1 MVKTGD
7 EMFIMVRKASEWSN
21 EKDYDTPT
29 IEYAGA
35 TIDDA
40 RRHLRDALVDFLFDD
55 GKHSLED
62 YEAAAAGFIVGEKRI
77 KSEFEDLDW
86 DQLAPG
92 YGHERR
98 IGRMNG
104 RYIYADETSAGA
116 WKFSCYHTG
125 RLLFTLVLQKVYIEA

>member
-7 EMFIMVRKASEWSN
+7 EVFIMVRKASEWSN

-29 IEYAGA
+29 VEYAGA
-35 TIDDA
+35 TVDDA

-62 YEAAAAGFIVGEKRI
+62 YEAAVAGFIVGEKRI

-104 RYIYADETSAGA
+104 SYRCMEVQLLPYWKAAAHSGATESIYRS
-116 WKFSCYHTG
+116 
-125 RLLFTLVLQKVYIEA
+125 IEAG